1 MACVQYWDGYSG
13 DRNRSRTSPRADD
26 SGYVKSADITHFGW
40 AVIGYAYNNNACVCR
55 REGASLG
62 CLSMLVVWLTLVSI
76 DVAYEDGRAEK
87 VWTIL
92 LH

>member
-1 MACVQYWDGYSG
+1 
-13 DRNRSRTSPRADD
+13 
-26 SGYVKSADITHFGW
+26 
-40 AVIGYAYNNNACVCR
+40 
-55 REGASLG
+55 
-62 CLSMLVVWLTLVSI
+62 MLVVWLTLVSI